1 MPRWLE
7 AAGTSLSSPASLGAR
22 DQSCPLYGG
31 FVGDVCGS
39 TLPSD
44 MRLFGILDHS
54 DDVEVIDFFTNRE
67 AADRFVAEIEL
78 NEPGTAATLEVV
90 EWEWET
96 SRN

>member
-1 MPRWLE
+1 
-7 AAGTSLSSPASLGAR
+7 
-22 DQSCPLYGG
+22 
-31 FVGDVCGS
+31 
-39 TLPSD
+39 

-78 NEPGTAATLEVV
+78 NQPGTGATLEVV
-90 EWEWET
+90 EWEWQT